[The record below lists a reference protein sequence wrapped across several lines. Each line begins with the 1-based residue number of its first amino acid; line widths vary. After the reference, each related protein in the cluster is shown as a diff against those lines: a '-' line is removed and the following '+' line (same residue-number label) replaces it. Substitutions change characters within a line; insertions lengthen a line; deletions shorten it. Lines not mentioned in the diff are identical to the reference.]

1 MQQIYYKKI
10 IINVQNNINQINEW
24 IQTIGM
30 KDLFF
35 NNYLLI
41 D

>member
-1 MQQIYYKKI
+1 MQQTYYNNLI
-10 IINVQNNINQINEW
+10 FNVQNNINQINEW

-35 NNYLLI
+35 NNY
-41 D
+41 

>member
-1 MQQIYYKKI
+1 MQQTYYKKF

>member
-1 MQQIYYKKI
+1 MQQTYYNNLI
-10 IINVQNNINQINEW
+10 FNVQNNKYQINEW

-35 NNYLLI
+35 NNY
-41 D
+41 